1 MKTLFGYTL
10 LMLGVASQAMAGNNA
25 PEIGAST
32 AMGALTLVSGALL
45 VLRSRRK

>member
-1 MKTLFGYTL
+1 MKTLFGYAL
-10 LMLGVASQAMAGNNA
+10 LIAGIAGQAMAGIPS

-32 AMGALTLVSGALL
+32 AMGALTLVSGAVL